1 MISLRWTQSNSETF
15 FMQDQPST
23 DEWAEEPI
31 RQLSREE
38 YERLRDAA
46 IGKRREAA
54 KAQAASSRTE
64 QQTQPLAGP
73 DPPANPIGEHQ
84 SAPGQFTQAAA
95 PHEEGRWEDRTKE
108 VPRPHSEARAGLAT
122 LYGLFPGPV
131 VFLPIPGGR
140 KEPILVDW
148 QQINFERTQAEDYQE
163 MLLTGWGGTNI
174 GVSLG
179 LKSGRLFTVNINDQG
194 AVEELVRDFSWLE
207 DTTKS
212 WAQRGCQFWLLLEE
226 GDYPKADIVLL
237 KRKGKVVGELRLGG
251 DKGNQSV
258 IHGVHK
264 CGVRYQHNGK
274 VPKEVGLVDL
284 DDLMHWGGYQSK
296 AEQEAQV
303 QSEAEQKLREK
314 YQLLRP
320 KKLTEASRKLPPELI
335 SGILYQSRRM
345 LLTGASKSRK
355 SWMLHQM
362 AYSIA
367 NGIKLLDRFPTT
379 RSPVLY
385 VNFELLEAGSAL
397 RFDAMQR
404 ELGGNQDN
412 IIVISVSDY
421 LDVLGDNFSQYLALC
436 ARDFGRKAVILD
448 PMWRILGSY
457 DENKNSEVRLALAPL
472 VRFARE
478 AQASMIG
485 AHHHA
490 KGSPIGKEAIDRS
503 SGAGAWHRDPAVIKT
518 MTPHRSPECFT
529 INIVTSDFAP
539 VEPFVVRFVHPLFV
553 IDENLDPTELRA
565 PPRPKEEEKKDE
577 NTEKMLAVLR
587 GADREGGLTFTEWYN
602 AAGISRATFA
612 RKLDALIRTGGPVYK
627 SRENDK
633 YQLSPRYAA
642 DWSTKMEED
651 DINHE

>member
-1 MISLRWTQSNSETF
+1 
-15 FMQDQPST
+15 MQDQPST

-54 KAQAASSRTE
+54 KAQTASSRTE

-258 IHGVHK
+258 IHGVDK

-274 VPKEVGLVDL
+274 VPRG
-284 DDLMHWGGYQSK
+284 WFGG
-296 AEQEAQV
+296 
-303 QSEAEQKLREK
+303 
-314 YQLLRP
+314 
-320 KKLTEASRKLPPELI
+320 
-335 SGILYQSRRM
+335 SG
-345 LLTGASKSRK
+345 
-355 SWMLHQM
+355 
-362 AYSIA
+362 
-367 NGIKLLDRFPTT
+367 
-379 RSPVLY
+379 
-385 VNFELLEAGSAL
+385 
-397 RFDAMQR
+397 
-404 ELGGNQDN
+404 
-412 IIVISVSDY
+412 
-421 LDVLGDNFSQYLALC
+421 
-436 ARDFGRKAVILD
+436 
-448 PMWRILGSY
+448 
-457 DENKNSEVRLALAPL
+457 
-472 VRFARE
+472 
-478 AQASMIG
+478 
-485 AHHHA
+485 
-490 KGSPIGKEAIDRS
+490 
-503 SGAGAWHRDPAVIKT
+503 
-518 MTPHRSPECFT
+518 
-529 INIVTSDFAP
+529 
-539 VEPFVVRFVHPLFV
+539 
-553 IDENLDPTELRA
+553 
-565 PPRPKEEEKKDE
+565 
-577 NTEKMLAVLR
+577 
-587 GADREGGLTFTEWYN
+587 
-602 AAGISRATFA
+602 
-612 RKLDALIRTGGPVYK
+612 
-627 SRENDK
+627 
-633 YQLSPRYAA
+633 
-642 DWSTKMEED
+642 
-651 DINHE
+651 